1 MKVVFFVCLF
11 VCHDRWLAFCLLVKQ
26 MEVTNDMQMLLPVLV
41 CVFNNGRLFVCWCC
55 RWNKLVMLPVMA
67 CLSVCHQK
75 WQALCWCCRWNK
87 LVMWPVMAFVLVCVI
102 NNDRPFVCWC
112 CRLNWPVMLPVM
124 VGVLVCVINSD
135 RSFVLQVELTSDV
148 PSKCLH
154 LLVCIIK
161 NDRLFA
167 GVVGE
172 TN

>member
-1 MKVVFFVCLF
+1 
-11 VCHDRWLAFCLLVKQ
+11 
-26 MEVTNDMQMLLPVLV
+26 
-41 CVFNNGRLFVCWCC
+41 
-55 RWNKLVMLPVMA
+55 
-67 CLSVCHQK
+67 
-75 WQALCWCCRWNK
+75 
-87 LVMWPVMAFVLVCVI
+87 
-102 NNDRPFVCWC
+102 
-112 CRLNWPVMLPVM
+112 MLPVM